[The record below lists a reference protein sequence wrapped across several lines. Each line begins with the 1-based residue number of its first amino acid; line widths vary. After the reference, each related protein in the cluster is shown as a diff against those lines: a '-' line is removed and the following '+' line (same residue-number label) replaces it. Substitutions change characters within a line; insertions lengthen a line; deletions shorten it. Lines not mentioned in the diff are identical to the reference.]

1 MPTTRLC
8 ASRCGVAFVQLARH
22 ICTARLNAIAL
33 IGAILACLER
43 RAPCAQSCWLCLV
56 APLLVLAVRGS
67 NGPPKLPRRHASR
80 ASLRGDVC
88 EWPTTSSPLAWG
100 DAAWRHCDESK
111 AQCGCRVPFFLSF
124 RVRVVTWSVVRAG
137 PLWRGARARVSR
149 APARRAPRLECGQ
162 GRRRLAARRPPGSGA
177 TGTGPPLRGWGA
189 LDCPPSGTRCHPRLI
204 VHSVNVYLK
213 HKQAFHNSSNGAGP
227 RRRRPTPT
235 PRRRPRGPRR
245 GARVPVAARALSV
258 LLSRACRVHNTSSRP
273 SLHALDVASPQK
285 ATTSNARHHRPMQ
298 TR

>member
-1 MPTTRLC
+1 MPTPRPRD
-8 ASRCGVAFVQLARH
+8 ARRGVAFVQLPRH

-111 AQCGCRVPFFLSF
+111 AQCGCRVPFVLSC
-124 RVRVVTWSVVRAG
+124 RSRARRDVECG
-137 PLWRGARARVSR
+137 ARWAALAGRARARFPR
-149 APARRAPRLECGQ
+149 TRAPRTSPGVWS
-162 GRRRLAARRPPGSGA
+162 RSAPRPAGGAQA
-177 TGTGPPLRGWGA
+177 TGERSHRHRASAPGLGA
-189 LDCPPSGTRCHPRLI
+189 LDWH
-204 VHSVNVYLK
+204 
-213 HKQAFHNSSNGAGP
+213 
-227 RRRRPTPT
+227 
-235 PRRRPRGPRR
+235 
-245 GARVPVAARALSV
+245 ALS
-258 LLSRACRVHNTSSRP
+258 S
-273 SLHALDVASPQK
+273 
-285 ATTSNARHHRPMQ
+285 TSNSA
-298 TR
+298 